1 MARPET
7 KVYVKEEIKTRP
19 TLFDSY
25 TKDHII
31 IATRERFLRWL
42 ETVEG
47 EQDKDKVES
56 DEEVVAASEKISARR
71 FSCLLPF
78 PASVRCTVCF
88 C

>member
-7 KVYVKEEIKTRP
+7 KVYAKEEIKTRP

-25 TKDHII
+25 TKGHIT

-42 ETVEG
+42 ETVE
-47 EQDKDKVES
+47 EDKDKDKVES
-56 DEEVVAASEKISARR
+56 DEEVVAASEKSSAKR

-78 PASVRCTVCF
+78 SASVRCTVSF

>member
-25 TKDHII
+25 TKGHIT
-31 IATRERFLRWL
+31 IATRERFLRWS
-42 ETVEG
+42 ETVE
-47 EQDKDKVES
+47 EDKDKDKVES
-56 DEEVVAASEKISARR
+56 DEEVVAASESSSARR
-71 FSCLLPF
+71 FSCPLPF
-78 PASVRCTVCF
+78 LASVRCTVSF